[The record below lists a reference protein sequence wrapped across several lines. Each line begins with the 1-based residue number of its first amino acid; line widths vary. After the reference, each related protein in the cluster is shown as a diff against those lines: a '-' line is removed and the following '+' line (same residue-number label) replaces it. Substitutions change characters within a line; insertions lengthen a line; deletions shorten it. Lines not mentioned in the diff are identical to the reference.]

1 MPFPKLGPHRLCV
14 PCVQTC
20 DHGSPSS
27 QEVPTEAVVECGEE
41 ASQREMACKAE
52 VRKEKMSSLLQA
64 VRRKGEKQPR
74 PQQPTPPIPHRTHSN
89 SYPLQICHSLL
100 ARLFDKNWSVVWT
113 VFANVCYVACS
124 AGELCMYLGNC
135 TRVCICKHTYV
146 RTHGNSISC
155 TVQ

>member
-52 VRKEKMSSLLQA
+52 LRKEKMSSLLQA

-74 PQQPTPPIPHRTHSN
+74 PQQPTPPIPPSN
-89 SYPLQICHSLL
+89 PQQQLSSSDLSLITSKIVSTRIGQL
-100 ARLFDKNWSVVWT
+100 CGLFLPMSVT
-113 VFANVCYVACS
+113 
-124 AGELCMYLGNC
+124 
-135 TRVCICKHTYV
+135 
-146 RTHGNSISC
+146 
-155 TVQ
+155 